1 MADPTV
7 LNPATV
13 NDSPVQAQISTAI
26 RDVGIVIGFLSALLG
41 FVSKHDLAGA
51 INFLQSA
58 QALPAIGMIVGAG
71 IIAWRQFHARR
82 AVAVTVAAVTN
93 PGSVQLKGSTNA

>member
-13 NDSPVQAQISTAI
+13 NDNPVQAQISTAI
-26 RDVGIVIGFLSALLG
+26 RDAGIVIGFVSALLG

-58 QALPAIGMIVGAG
+58 QALPAIGMIGAG
-71 IIAWRQFHARR
+71 AIVIWRQIHARR
-82 AVAVTVAAVTN
+82 DVAVKVAAVTN
-93 PGSVQLKGSTNA
+93 PGSVQLKGSSNA